1 MKLTQQ
7 YWTIP
12 TSWHERPKNKGN
24 EIIIKDNCTF
34 SDCINI
40 IEEFCRNLEYFH
52 HYQIILSKR
61 SSNEKPIRFKILIYT
76 LDPNRKIEG
85 KCNVIGWE
93 NEIPPVIP
101 CIFYIYNNEEKDKW
115 ISCFDFNVIN
125 L

>member
-7 YWTIP
+7 YRTIP
-12 TSWHERPKNKGN
+12 TSWNERPKNKGS

-40 IEEFCRNLEYFH
+40 IEEFCKNLEYFH
-52 HYQIILSKR
+52 HYQIIQLKR
-61 SSNEKPIRFKILIYT
+61 SSSNKPIRFEILIYT

-85 KCNVIGWE
+85 KCNVKGWE

-101 CIFYIYNNEEKDKW
+101 CIFYIYNNEVGDKW
-115 ISCFDFNVIN
+115 LSCFDFNVIN